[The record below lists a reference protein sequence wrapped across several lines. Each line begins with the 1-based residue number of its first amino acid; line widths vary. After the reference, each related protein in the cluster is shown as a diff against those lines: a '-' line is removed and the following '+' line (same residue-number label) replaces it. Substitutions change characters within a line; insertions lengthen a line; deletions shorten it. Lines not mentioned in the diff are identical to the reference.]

1 MTYLDPLKLTLSA
14 KCSTSPREL
23 CAIAAGILLD
33 KEQVQH
39 NYYTIYRCIDLNVNS
54 DSYV

>member
-1 MTYLDPLKLTLSA
+1 MTYLDPLKPTLSA

-39 NYYTIYRCIDLNVNS
+39 MLYTAALI
-54 DSYV
+54 